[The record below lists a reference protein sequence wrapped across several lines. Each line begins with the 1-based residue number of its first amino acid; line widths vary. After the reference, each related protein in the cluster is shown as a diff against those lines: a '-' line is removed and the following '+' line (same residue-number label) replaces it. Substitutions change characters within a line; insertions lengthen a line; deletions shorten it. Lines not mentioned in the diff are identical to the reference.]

1 MFLTVLEPKDE
12 QNIVSRTPVRKLT
25 YTELEGQNTEFKFA
39 DQSLHAAMLVVQSC

>member
-12 QNIVSRTPVRKLT
+12 QNIVSRHPVRKLT
-25 YTELEGQNTEFKFA
+25 YTELEGQNAEFKFA